1 MDKTRM
7 LPFPF
12 LSRTVLERLEIQT
25 SSIVFAYGDLG
36 SIPNVSKKKKEKGKK
51 KTKSLSRAVLEILA
65 KATR

>member
-36 SIPNVSKKKKEKGKK
+36 SIPNASKKEKEKGKK